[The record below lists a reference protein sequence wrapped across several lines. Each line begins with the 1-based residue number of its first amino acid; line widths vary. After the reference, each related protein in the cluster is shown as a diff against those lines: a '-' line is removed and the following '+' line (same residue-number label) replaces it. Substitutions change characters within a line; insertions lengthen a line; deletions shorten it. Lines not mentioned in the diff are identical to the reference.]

1 MGTAESTPK
10 NESSVLLGH
19 DCDARIIL
27 LPEAPFY
34 LPAEATEPKAE
45 NGGNPY
51 AVPTCS
57 ILLVVGGGSGAEAA
71 AAPATFQARLHPAR
85 PGPARPGP
93 ARPALLLLSASAC
106 RCVRQ
111 DPAAQSRDRPCG
123 CRSVCSLTSAQFRRP
138 LRRRA

>member
-71 AAPATFQARLHPAR
+71 AEPATFQARLH
-85 PGPARPGP
+85 P